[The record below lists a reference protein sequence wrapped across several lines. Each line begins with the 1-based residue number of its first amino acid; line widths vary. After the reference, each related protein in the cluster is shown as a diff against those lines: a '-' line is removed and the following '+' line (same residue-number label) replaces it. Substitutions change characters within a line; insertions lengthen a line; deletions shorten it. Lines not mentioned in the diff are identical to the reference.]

1 MVIEYMLQNFDRKMV
16 ERGCDGLAFEVEGRS
31 QFYKKPLVSLA

>member
-16 ERGCDGLAFEVEGRS
+16 ELGCEGLSFEVEGRS
-31 QFYKKPLVSLA
+31 QFYKKPLVNLV